1 MITGPRGLSA
11 RPKPDFNMFEN
22 LYFLAA
28 AGGGNLMADRAKEF
42 GVNWQLFISQ
52 LIAFCV
58 LAWALSKYAYG
69 PVIKIL
75 EERKQRIAEGLS
87 NADKIKAEL
96 ASAQAKSQEIL
107 RDAGAQ
113 ATKMIEEARAAAA
126 KVQESE
132 SQKAVKA
139 AEQIIAKAREAAE
152 GDRNRMM
159 AELKREIGHLAVKA
173 AMQVTGKMLTAEDQ
187 QRLAEETNKQL
198 AA

>member
-1 MITGPRGLSA
+1 
-11 RPKPDFNMFEN
+11 MFESVH
-22 LYFLAA
+22 LLAA
-28 AGGGNLMADRAKEF
+28 AAPEGGNLLTDITHQF

-52 LIAFCV
+52 LIAFCI
-58 LAWALSKYAYG
+58 LAWALSKFAYN
-69 PVIKIL
+69 PVINVL
-75 EERKQRIAEGLS
+75 EQRKKRIAEGLE
-87 NADKIKAEL
+87 NAEKIKTEL
-96 ASAQAKSQEIL
+96 ANAQSKSQEIL
-107 RDAGAQ
+107 RDAGTQ
-113 ATKMIEEARAAAA
+113 ANKLIEEARAAAA

-139 AEQIIAKAREAAE
+139 AEEIISKARQAAE
-152 GDRNRMM
+152 ADRDRMM